1 MTSTLRLA
9 NRSAAE
15 TLLAAQL
22 EQAHIGFDREYRFA
36 ADRKWRAD
44 FMVPASIEDRFDGES
59 VLSPLLIEVDG
70 ATWTMGRHNHPTSI
84 AKEYERTAAAAING
98 YRMIRCTTEQ
108 VNDGTCLLWIKA
120 ALGLEAAA

>member
-1 MTSTLRLA
+1 VTSTLRLA

-15 TLLAAQL
+15 LLLAAQL
-22 EQAHIGFDREYRFA
+22 EQAGIPFEAEYRFA
-36 ADRKWRAD
+36 PPRKWKAD
-44 FMVPASIEDRFDGES
+44 FALWDFPANRRHNIEADI
-59 VLSPLLIEVDG
+59 LIEVDG

>member
-1 MTSTLRLA
+1 MTSTLRFA

-15 TLLAAQL
+15 TLLSVQL
-22 EQAHIGFDREYRFA
+22 EQAGISFEAQYRFA
-36 ADRKWRAD
+36 PPRKWKAD
-44 FMVPASIEDRFDGES
+44 FALWDFPANRRHNIEADI
-59 VLSPLLIEVDG
+59 LIEVDG